1 MSDSSGQSGPT
12 SPDSPWPVHTVNE
25 KVKGWI
31 ERLGHLWVEGQI
43 TQLNMKPSWKLSYI
57 TLRDVSVEQSVPL
70 TCSTA
75 MLRSL
80 PVPVKN
86 GDRVVVYGKPA
97 YYTGRGSFSLWV
109 SRIRPV
115 GVGEML
121 ARIEELKRALAA
133 EGLFDPRL
141 KRPLPFLP
149 NRIGLVTGR
158 ESAAERDV
166 LSVARDRWPAV
177 QFEVVNTA
185 VQGAQA
191 VPEILAALKRLEADP
206 RVDVIIIARGGGSVE
221 DLLPF
226 SEEALARAVSSMT
239 TPVVSAIGHEPDNP
253 VLDNVADL
261 RAATPTDA
269 AKRVVPDVAAELALV
284 AELRDRAA
292 GALRSWVANEKR
304 GLASVRSRPVLADP
318 MLPITRARQTVE
330 EARSRNDRALEVLVR
345 TARHQVESLRAR
357 VNALGP
363 SQTLRRGY
371 AVVQVIPRD
380 HTPPQV
386 VTSVSEVEP
395 GSQLR
400 IRVLDG
406 SVTAAA
412 MGVEKAPAH
421 GREADPA
428 DHPADSP
435 GTDPEAPSTSA
446 SPTTPSD
453 QTGDATP
460 AEPAHGN
467 GEHDE

>member
-1 MSDSSGQSGPT
+1 MSESQGPT
-12 SPDSPWPVHTVNE
+12 SQDSPWHVHTVNE

-57 TLRDVSVEQSVPL
+57 TLRDVSQEQSIPL
-70 TCSTA
+70 TCSTS
-75 MLRSL
+75 MLRNL

-97 YYTGRGSFSLWV
+97 YYSGRGTFSLWV
-109 SRIRPV
+109 SQIRPV

-149 NRIGLVTGR
+149 NRIGLITGR

-166 LSVARDRWPAV
+166 LSVARDRWAAV
-177 QFEVVNTA
+177 QFEVVNTP
-185 VQGAQA
+185 VQGTQA
-191 VPEILAALKRLEADP
+191 VPEILAALRRLEDDP
-206 RVDVIIIARGGGSVE
+206 RVDVIIVARGGGSVE

-226 SEEALARAVSSMT
+226 SEEALARQVSSMT

-269 AKRVVPDVAAELALV
+269 AKRVVPDVAAELALIG
-284 AELRDRAA
+284 ELRDRAA
-292 GALRSWVANEKR
+292 GALRSWVANEQR
-304 GLASVRSRPVLADP
+304 GLAAVRTRPVLADP
-318 MLPITRARQTVE
+318 MLPITRASQIVE
-330 EARSRNDRALEVLVR
+330 DARSRNDRALGVLVR

-363 SQTLRRGY
+363 SQTLKRGY
-371 AVVQVIPRD
+371 AVAQVVPRD

-386 VTSVSEVEP
+386 VTTVDDVEP
-395 GSQLR
+395 GAQLR

-412 MGVEKAPAH
+412 MGVQK
-421 GREADPA
+421 
-428 DHPADSP
+428 
-435 GTDPEAPSTSA
+435 
-446 SPTTPSD
+446 SPTNQ
-453 QTGDATP
+453 QTDTAP
-460 AEPAHGN
+460 
-467 GEHDE
+467 EHNTQETESTNE